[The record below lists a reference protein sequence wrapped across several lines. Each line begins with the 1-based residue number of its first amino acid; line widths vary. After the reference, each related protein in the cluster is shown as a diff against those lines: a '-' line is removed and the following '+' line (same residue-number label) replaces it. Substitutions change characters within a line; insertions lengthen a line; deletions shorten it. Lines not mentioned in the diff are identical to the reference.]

1 MPISWNRITIN
12 GAAYTIEASARTE
25 AGARKY
31 AAQMGLRFT
40 RIPGR
45 VKGRDYLIL
54 RPAGVQ
60 ETMDSGPATGG
71 IRDSVEAHA

>member
-12 GAAYTIEASARTE
+12 GRPYIIEASARTE
-25 AGARKY
+25 AGAHKY

-54 RPAGVQ
+54 RPTGVMGLP
-60 ETMDSGPATGG
+60 EEKATGA
-71 IRDSVEAHA
+71 EAAEGNQ